1 MPIHATQGTATAA
14 HTERATPMGKMGV
27 RDQIH
32 ATTRAL
38 IAAEEA
44 QLAEGVRSV
53 EWERRGLL
61 GRLVRR
67 TGG

>member
-1 MPIHATQGTATAA
+1 MPIHAAQATATAA
-14 HTERATPMGKMGV
+14 HTKRATPVGTVGV

-44 QLAEGVRSV
+44 QLAEGVKSV

-67 TGG
+67 TRG

>member
-1 MPIHATQGTATAA
+1 MRIHATAADSTAPSR
-14 HTERATPMGKMGV
+14 RAIPGSSVGV

-32 ATTRAL
+32 ATSRAL
-38 IAAEEA
+38 LAAEEA
-44 QLAEGVRSV
+44 QLADGVRSV

-67 TGG
+67 HPG